1 MKMLSVN
8 SLYLLRFSVGGQQ
21 LIPNKEFLTLDTA
34 PGYACTFFAPHFLK
48 GRPITVRLIKVIE
61 NSLY

>member
-1 MKMLSVN
+1 MLSAS

-21 LIPNKEFLTLDTA
+21 LIPNKEFITLDTA
-34 PGYACTFFAPHFLK
+34 AGYCCTFFAPHFLR
-48 GRPITVRLIKVIE
+48 GRPMTVRLIKVIE